1 MGKKALITGIAGQ
14 DGSYL
19 AEYLLSLGYEVH
31 GTIRRN
37 STPENQETRIN
48 HLEGS
53 ISTYYSDLLDA
64 PSLYKV
70 ISKIQPDEN
79 YNLAAQSHVRI
90 SFDVPSFTVQ
100 TNALGVLTLL
110 EAYKEICPTARFY
123 QASSSEMFGSCVDA
137 DGFQRETTQM
147 CPVSPYGCA
156 KVFGYN
162 ITRHYR
168 NAYGLF
174 ISNGVLFNHESM
186 KYDHPLLVKYQGLID
201 IHSIQDLAKKFA
213 NFTAEKDNKTG
224 TPVEDLYVWDNEDWT
239 PINCISW
246 FKDKKKNVKI
256 INARNSVY
264 SVTDDHVCVLKDG
277 SEVKAIE
284 LRLKDKVKTITYPI
298 GEKEN
303 DVTLE
308 EAELLGM
315 LVGDGTLKHKHFTNK
330 DKKLRD
336 RFEYLWQ
343 MITKGN
349 GWCRY
354 YPSISGFTGEVV
366 GMLDFCGDSEFAK
379 KFQID
384 TDCVD
389 VFGRT
394 YKKVPVQILNS
405 TPDVMEAFLVGYNAT
420 DGLKSNPCTYRFKN
434 FKTNS
439 PVLAAGLLY
448 LINKATKQRFN
459 ITVEECWKWG
469 KQQFYYSINLLSDST
484 SSLGKH
490 KIVKEKLAQRLSQ
503 REIQRQT
510 GVSRTMIRKIQ
521 AGYVPSNTHRLE
533 LANDEIK
540 KIITIPNYTGW
551 LFDVETKSGT
561 LHGGIG
567 TGLIHNSPRRGSNFV
582 TVKVVKTAVQIK
594 LGMKDKLEL
603 GNMDSYRDWGHSKD
617 YVRAMHQILNYD
629 KPDDFVVSTGITW
642 SVRDMCDY
650 VFSKLGMNYK
660 DYVVQNPKYI
670 RPEELPYLKGDCTKA
685 KTILGWKP
693 EYTFEQMMDE
703 IICHWERFYA
713 NGGVHSDNQ

>member
-31 GTIRRN
+31 GTVRRN

-48 HLEGS
+48 HLEGN

-64 PSLYKV
+64 PSLYKIIDLV
-70 ISKIQPDEN
+70 APDEI

-100 TNALGVLTLL
+100 TNALGVLNLL
-110 EAYKEICPTARFY
+110 EAYKMTCPTARFY

-137 DGFQRETTQM
+137 DGFQRETTPM

-156 KVFGYN
+156 KVFAYN

-174 ISNGVLFNHESM
+174 TSNGILFNHE
-186 KYDHPLLVKYQGLID
+186 
-201 IHSIQDLAKKFA
+201 
-213 NFTAEKDNKTG
+213 
-224 TPVEDLYVWDNEDWT
+224 
-239 PINCISW
+239 
-246 FKDKKKNVKI
+246 
-256 INARNSVY
+256 
-264 SVTDDHVCVLKDG
+264 
-277 SEVKAIE
+277 
-284 LRLKDKVKTITYPI
+284 
-298 GEKEN
+298 
-303 DVTLE
+303 
-308 EAELLGM
+308 
-315 LVGDGTLKHKHFTNK
+315 
-330 DKKLRD
+330 
-336 RFEYLWQ
+336 
-343 MITKGN
+343 
-349 GWCRY
+349 
-354 YPSISGFTGEVV
+354 
-366 GMLDFCGDSEFAK
+366 
-379 KFQID
+379 
-384 TDCVD
+384 
-389 VFGRT
+389 
-394 YKKVPVQILNS
+394 
-405 TPDVMEAFLVGYNAT
+405 
-420 DGLKSNPCTYRFKN
+420 
-434 FKTNS
+434 
-439 PVLAAGLLY
+439 
-448 LINKATKQRFN
+448 
-459 ITVEECWKWG
+459 
-469 KQQFYYSINLLSDST
+469 
-484 SSLGKH
+484 
-490 KIVKEKLAQRLSQ
+490 
-503 REIQRQT
+503 
-510 GVSRTMIRKIQ
+510 
-521 AGYVPSNTHRLE
+521 
-533 LANDEIK
+533 
-540 KIITIPNYTGW
+540 
-551 LFDVETKSGT
+551 
-561 LHGGIG
+561 
-567 TGLIHNSPRRGSNFV
+567 SPRRGSNFV

-660 DYVVQNPKYI
+660 DYVVQNTKYI